1 MNHPE
6 IGKTGI
12 GSRRA
17 ANSIYFGTLTWGTKS
32 SVIMKQAG
40 VAG

>member
-1 MNHPE
+1 MNRPE

-17 ANSIYFGTLTWGTKS
+17 ANSIYFGTLTRGVFVS
-32 SVIMKQAG
+32 AG
-40 VAG
+40 REVSGK